1 MAKELPL
8 IKTRT
13 IQSFANT
20 ELLRVIGRNE
30 ENREV
35 GQSYKKVLELVLAE
49 YPEANTSIKCLQW
62 YNSKLN
68 KTGAK
73 VPIRM
78 KNEK

>member
-20 ELLRVIGRNE
+20 ELLRVIGVNE
-30 ENREV
+30 EDREV
-35 GQSYKKVLELVLAE
+35 GQSYNKVLKLVLAE
-49 YPEANTSIKCLQW
+49 YPDANTSIKCLQW
-62 YNSKLN
+62 YNSKLR
-68 KTGAK
+68 KSRTD